1 MVRPCCVCFFPFP
14 TLSTALASNQ
24 TEADG
29 GGLHRYGGESTFLP
43 STVTHA
49 RRYYSG
55 TNQYLGRGPWGE
67 AGSNSEGVLAAPRST
82 APPGGSAGGTRG
94 AEEEAEGTRRRGRG

>member
-1 MVRPCCVCFFPFP
+1 MVRPRCVCFFPFP

-55 TNQYLGRGPWGE
+55 INQYLAGGLGGG
-67 AGSNSEGVLAAPRST
+67 AGSSGEDVLAAVRRSAPRRLR
-82 APPGGSAGGTRG
+82 ARG
-94 AEEEAEGTRRRGRG
+94 EGWRETSMTLQW